1 MFTAMKFE
9 PTGFNDNV
17 VVRAVRTK
25 PFKTMGAAVRALNRT
40 GREGYVKMVGHSR
53 PIYNNLKVV

>member
-25 PFKTMGAAVRALNRT
+25 PFKTEQAARSAVVRS
-40 GREGYVKMVGHSR
+40 GREGYVKQVGHSI
-53 PIYNNLKVV
+53 PVWHNCKLP

>member
-1 MFTAMKFE
+1 MYSAMQFV

-25 PFKTMGAAVRALNRT
+25 PFKSFDSAVRALNRT

-53 PIYNNLKVV
+53 PVYNNLKVV